1 MELEDDRRFLDFEI
15 RDCRLQNQNLK
26 VTISK
31 THNKCDELNA
41 TKDELV
47 NKYANELSQNAQS
60 VRAGSMVSGY
70 HGMQAD
76 MSAIKAQDLSQIH
89 NSSYMHKDT
98 ELTTNRLK
106 YDSARGG
113 DNTLPTQRY
122 DLDETA
128 NMLLEAQADD
138 EEDNMPEVELHR
150 QGNTSTTNIVIR
162 NNRQPHENTFGERLE
177 T

>member
-60 VRAGSMVSGY
+60 VRAGSIISGY
-70 HGMQAD
+70 NP
-76 MSAIKAQDLSQIH
+76 AIDL
-89 NSSYMHKDT
+89 T
-98 ELTTNRLK
+98 ALK
-106 YDSARGG
+106 
-113 DNTLPTQRY
+113 P
-122 DLDETA
+122 
-128 NMLLEAQADD
+128 
-138 EEDNMPEVELHR
+138 
-150 QGNTSTTNIVIR
+150 
-162 NNRQPHENTFGERLE
+162 
-177 T
+177 